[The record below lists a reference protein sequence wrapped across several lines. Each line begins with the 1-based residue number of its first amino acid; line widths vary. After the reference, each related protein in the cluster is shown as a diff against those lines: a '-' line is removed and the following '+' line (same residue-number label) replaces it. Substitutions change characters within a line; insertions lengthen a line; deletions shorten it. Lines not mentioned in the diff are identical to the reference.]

1 MSTTT
6 HRDLAAHF
14 EDHELQSSE
23 EAAEQLHEQL
33 DRVGGSLLI
42 FESTYWG
49 KECFGPENW
58 VDSVFADIKAET
70 DDAYLLGSA
79 ISTSDVLV
87 AYRKKERAVRELIA
101 QRNDVDSEYD
111 SLDATYWASELQN
124 AKNQLGAL
132 KEVKRQGGKLGEGWI
147 PKSKVV
153 AEWQGEEP
161 EDFVIFTGEGQ
172 KQGTKDDAEVV
183 IESTTMVSS
192 RYNRYT
198 KLAIDI
204 PYREDMDP
212 KEYFDWDEHH
222 FQAKYNGDDFEC
234 WASDTR
240 PREIAGI
247 LAAHYEGVAVH
258 ESLLD
263 RYEE

>member
-1 MSTTT
+1 MQETATK
-6 HRDLAAHF
+6 LAAYC

-23 EAAEQLHEQL
+23 KAAEQLHEQL
-33 DRVGGSLLI
+33 DQLGGSLLI

-49 KECFGPENW
+49 KECFGPDHW
-58 VDSVFADIKAET
+58 VDMVFADIKADSGE
-70 DDAYLLGSA
+70 AYLLDNA
-79 ISTSDVLV
+79 ISAGDVLA
-87 AYRKKERAVRELIA
+87 AYRKKERAVQELLA

-132 KEVKRQGGKLGEGWI
+132 KEIKRQGGRLGEGWI
-147 PKSKVV
+147 PQSKVV

-161 EDFVIFTGEGQ
+161 EDFIIFTGEGQ
-172 KQGTKDDAEVV
+172 KQGSKDDAEVV
-183 IESTTMVSS
+183 IGSTTMVTS
-192 RYNRYT
+192 RYNRYE

-204 PYREDMDP
+204 PYDENKSPQD
-212 KEYFDWDEHH
+212 YFDWDTHH

-247 LAAHYEGVAVH
+247 LAEHYDGVAVH
-258 ESLLD
+258 ESLME
-263 RYEE
+263 RYDE